1 MFATTSPE
9 SSIEELVQE
18 SMFSIIKTKT
28 GIRTPVQIRHLEFV
42 TTFKKEAGVTRIN
55 SIYLKK
61 RKFPDFQRIS
71 LREIK
76 FSGATSN
83 EFVTFLRH
91 RGARQVEDKQY
102 FLERI

>member
-1 MFATTSPE
+1 MFTMASPK
-9 SSIEELVQE
+9 STIEELVQE
-18 SMFSIIKTKT
+18 SMFGIIKTKT
-28 GIRTPVQIRHLEFV
+28 GIRTPVQIRHLEFI
-42 TTFKKEAGVTRIN
+42 TTFKKEEGVIRIN

-61 RKFPDFQRIS
+61 RKFPGYKRIS

-76 FSGATSN
+76 FSGATSS

-91 RGARQVEDKQY
+91 RGARQVVDKQH